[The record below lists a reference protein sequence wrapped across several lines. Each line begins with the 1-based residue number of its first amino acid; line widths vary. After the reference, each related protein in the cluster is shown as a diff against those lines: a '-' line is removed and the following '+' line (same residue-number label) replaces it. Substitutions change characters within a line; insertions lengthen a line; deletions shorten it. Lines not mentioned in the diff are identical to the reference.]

1 MDVKNKKPSREEVL
15 EWPYELK
22 ELEVSMFCDSPV
34 PLVAQRAINV
44 INDRNNEITVET
56 IMELW
61 DLSESIEEQKDGAV
75 AIDQDLG
82 EQSLGVQA

>member
-1 MDVKNKKPSREEVL
+1 MDVKNKKPSREEVS

-34 PLVAQRAINV
+34 SLVAQRAVNI
-44 INDRNNEITVET
+44 INDKNNEITVET

-61 DLSESIEEQKDGAV
+61 DLSESVGDQEEIEVVNKHGLDKENV
-75 AIDQDLG
+75 
-82 EQSLGVQA
+82 SVQA